1 MSPALRARGFT
12 LVEVLV
18 ALVIVAFGMG
28 ALMATLTSAA
38 DSVGHLRD
46 KSFAEWIALNRISEM
61 RLRGAPP
68 NEGKTNGV
76 VEYAGARW
84 RWSQEVEKT
93 SLGNMYRIDVSVA
106 RADGPEDKAQP
117 QLALAS
123 GFFGASLIPTDG
135 KTPDWSGQSYAAAA
149 AGQPGGGGAGTPGAP
164 GTPGTPA
171 TPAPTVPPL
180 SNPQSI
186 Q

>member
-1 MSPALRARGFT
+1 MRPALRARGFT

-61 RLRGAPP
+61 RLRVIRPP
-68 NEGKTNGV
+68 VGKTSGE
-76 VEYAGARW
+76 VEYAGKRW
-84 RWSQEVEKT
+84 KWAQQVEKVAVAD
-93 SLGNMYRIDVSVA
+93 LYRIDVSVTQV
-106 RADGPEDKAQP
+106 DGPKQAKQNE
-117 QLALAS
+117 LAMAS
-123 GFFGASLIPTDG
+123 GFFNSALRPTDG
-135 KTPDWSGQSYAAAA
+135 KTPDWSGVQYEIIAKQGTQS
-149 AGQPGGGGAGTPGAP
+149 PPTLSPPTP
-164 GTPGTPA
+164 TPTPA
-171 TPAPTVPPL
+171 NPL
-180 SNPQSI
+180 TNPQAT

>member
-28 ALMATLTSAA
+28 ALMATLTAAA

-61 RLRGAPP
+61 RLRSIRPP
-68 NEGKTNGV
+68 VGKTSGE
-76 VEYAGARW
+76 VEYAGKRW
-84 RWSQEVEKT
+84 KWAQQVEKVAVAD
-93 SLGNMYRIDVSVA
+93 LYRIDVSVTQMN
-106 RADGPEDKAQP
+106 GPKQAKRNE
-117 QLALAS
+117 LAMAS
-123 GFFGASLIPTDG
+123 GFFNSALRPTDG
-135 KTPDWSGQSYAAAA
+135 KTPDWSGVEYELLANRAA
-149 AGQPGGGGAGTPGAP
+149 QPTP
-164 GTPGTPA
+164 TPTP
-171 TPAPTVPPL
+171 PAPVPANL
-180 SNPQSI
+180 LTNPQAT